1 MATDFKERLTSRQA
15 KYGLNTA
22 IYVLVAIAIV
32 VVANLI
38 ANRYVRQIDLTANQR
53 YTLSPQT
60 GQILDELE
68 TDVEFLYFDR
78 RANFGNV
85 EDRLAMYPTRSR
97 RVKITY
103 VDPDRERGLAEQ
115 NNIRS
120 YGTLIVKAAE
130 RTEQVSAI
138 TEEDIT
144 NAVIKVLKGGPKKV
158 YFLTG
163 HGERDID
170 SEERLG
176 YSAAKTALT
185 ESNYAV
191 ETLSLLQENPS
202 VPDDASALIIAG
214 PQNDL
219 LDPEVAAIKDYII
232 KGGRVFFLVHPH
244 TPPKLVSLLAEFGA
258 DAKNTLTVDTSGIG
272 RLFGTDELMPLAVQY
287 EDHPVTKDM
296 TNIATLFP
304 FASAVQASS
313 DGMPGA
319 RFEPIARTTERSWAT
334 TNVDAREVS
343 FQEGR
348 DIQGPI
354 PLFGA
359 GTFTSPESTPPPI
372 PGAPPPEPTGPEG
385 RYIVAGSA
393 EFPANAIVGFNGNRD
408 LFVNAVN
415 WLTSDEDLISIR
427 PKEME
432 DRRLDLE
439 PSQMA
444 MIFYLLIAVP
454 AVVVLSGLGVWW
466 KRRG

>member
-1 MATDFKERLTSRQA
+1 MSTDLKHRLTSRQA

-22 IYVLVAIAIV
+22 IYTLVALAIV
-32 VVANLI
+32 VVVNLI
-38 ANRYVRQIDLTANQR
+38 ANRYVRQVDLTANQR

-60 GQILDELE
+60 VKILDELQA
-68 TDVEFLYFDR
+68 DVEFLYFDR
-78 RANFGNV
+78 RGNFGNV

-97 RVKITY
+97 RIKITY
-103 VDPDRERGLAEQ
+103 VDPDREPSKANQ

-120 YGTLIVKAAE
+120 YGTLVIAAAG
-130 RTEQVSAI
+130 RNEQVTTI
-138 TEEDIT
+138 TEEAIT

-170 SEERLG
+170 STERLG
-176 YSAAKTALT
+176 YSTAKTALT

-191 ETLSLLQENPS
+191 ETLSLLQETPR

-214 PQNDL
+214 TTNDP
-219 LDPEVAAIKDYII
+219 LDPEIAAIKEFIL

-244 TPPKLVSLLAEFGA
+244 SPPKLVSLLAELGA
-258 DAKNTLTVDTSGIG
+258 DTKNTLTVDTSGIG
-272 RLFGTDELMPLAVQY
+272 RLFGTDELMPLVVQY
-287 EDHPVTKDM
+287 DDHPVTRDM
-296 TNIATLFP
+296 TNVATLFP
-304 FASAVQASS
+304 FAAAVQSS
-313 DGMPGA
+313 TSGMPGA
-319 RFEPIARTTERSWAT
+319 TFQPIARTSNNSWAT
-334 TNVDAREVS
+334 TEVRAREVR

-354 PLFGA
+354 GLFGA
-359 GTFTSPESTPPPI
+359 GSFTPPAA
-372 PGAPPPEPTGPEG
+372 PGAEAGAAPEG
-385 RYIVAGSA
+385 RFLVAGSA
-393 EFPANAIVGFNGNRD
+393 EFPANAIITFNGNRD

-432 DRRLDLE
+432 DRRVNLE
-439 PSQMA
+439 PAQMA
-444 MIFYLLIAVP
+444 MIFYLLLAVP
-454 AVVVLSGLGVWW
+454 AIVVLGGLSVWW